1 MENNVEDFIEE
12 YEQDKRMAIDHIEMF
27 KTRVERRIK
36 KLAIVDVE
44 YYYENEEL
52 LDKAKLECYDEM
64 DWLLNYMQDREEYE
78 CCAFLKDVKLNIEDV
93 YSLIFKQKLIQVS
106 DGNEPVT

>member
-12 YEQDKRMAIDHIEMF
+12 YEQDKRLAIDHIEMF

-52 LDKAKLECYDEM
+52 LGKAKLECYDEIE
-64 DWLLNYMQDREEYE
+64 WLMRYMQDKEEYE
-78 CCAFLKDVKLNIEDV
+78 CCAYLKEVKLSVEGV
-93 YSLIFKQKLIQVS
+93 YNLIYKQKLIQTT
-106 DGNEPVT
+106 E

>member
-12 YEQDKRMAIDHIEMF
+12 YDQDKRLAIDHVEMF
-27 KTRVERRIK
+27 KTRIERRIK

-52 LDKAKLECYDEM
+52 LGKAKLECYDEVE
-64 DWLLNYMQDREEYE
+64 WLNDYMLKREEYE
-78 CCAFLKDVKLNIEDV
+78 CCAILKDIKLSVERV
-93 YSLIFKQKLIQVS
+93 YNQILKDKIIQTT
-106 DGNEPVT
+106 E